1 MIKWFRR
8 RKYRKFMRD
17 IFRLSRKF
25 IADSS
30 EENCREII
38 DALEGLVD
46 DYDNKYGVD
55 DISLHYRGRLDY
67 FRLIGGWKVK

>member
-1 MIKWFRR
+1 MIKWYRR

-17 IFRLSRKF
+17 AFRLSRYF
-25 IADSS
+25 IA
-30 EENCREII
+30 NCDEKNCKEVI
-38 DALEGLVD
+38 DALEELVD

-67 FRLIGGWKVK
+67 FRLIGGWKVR